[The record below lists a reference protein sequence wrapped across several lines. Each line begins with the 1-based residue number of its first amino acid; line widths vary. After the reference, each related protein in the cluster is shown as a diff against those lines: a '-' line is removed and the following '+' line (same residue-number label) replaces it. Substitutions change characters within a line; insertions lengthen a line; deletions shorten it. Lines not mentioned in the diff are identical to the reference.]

1 MASWSECESIILQFK
16 DHYSMTPSQHQL
28 VYKYAME
35 VPKDGVAM
43 ELGICYGRTAALL
56 GYCARENGFEAHGI
70 DAFILVNDV
79 SANSLRKQLAAVNLP
94 YTIHEGWTA
103 KVPWDRPLDLL
114 IIDASHTDPWVSEDY
129 KRWTPMLKVGGVG
142 LFHDVEAVPDPT
154 SPHYPTYLAAHQ
166 YTDDWQE
173 EAYDAGLLVRRKI

>member
-1 MASWSECESIILQFK
+1 
-16 DHYSMTPSQHQL
+16 
-28 VYKYAME
+28 
-35 VPKDGVAM
+35 
-43 ELGICYGRTAALL
+43 
-56 GYCARENGFEAHGI
+56 
-70 DAFILVNDV
+70 VNDV